1 MKIRTALLA
10 LFFSMLIV
18 STAFATADDGT
29 IRSWNKEE
37 QWQYIQ
43 FGQYMYE
50 KNGAMAPVEWRV
62 LYVEDGKALIITEY
76 VIDLCQPHHMESE
89 ADYNYYK
96 EVKHKGRLKP
106 IMKLYED
113 TGIPAWFDEVMWPV
127 LIGDDP
133 IGNAF
138 VDDGLGRL
146 FCMTKEEWSRQE
158 YGFPKKS
165 DSAPNP
171 ARLAY
176 VTPYVKNKKMYEWS
190 KPMVTVEKGIVGSCY
205 WTSTMR
211 PGNRQM

>member
-138 VDDGLGRL
+138 VDDGNAVLRL
-146 FCMTKEEWSRQE
+146 DVLPRLYEEFRRCGDLVIDIAAELADVGMGAVPKGNPHGDGAHIQFVLRNHPI
-158 YGFPKKS
+158 GF
-165 DSAPNP
+165 
-171 ARLAY
+171 
-176 VTPYVKNKKMYEWS
+176 
-190 KPMVTVEKGIVGSCY
+190 
-205 WTSTMR
+205 
-211 PGNRQM
+211 